1 MTTTSASTTGPAT
14 LPDGLRLGPVHLT
27 VTDLARSIP
36 FYENSIGLELAGR
49 EGAQAALGT
58 GEEDLLVLTEEPEA
72 RPAGRHAGLYHFAP
86 ARREGAPMTY
96 TAPFAYAMKSI
107 APDPY
112 APVVVRTT
120 RRRRRRRVRALH
132 VAGS

>member
-1 MTTTSASTTGPAT
+1 
-14 LPDGLRLGPVHLT
+14 
-27 VTDLARSIP
+27 
-36 FYENSIGLELAGR
+36 
-49 EGAQAALGT
+49 
-58 GEEDLLVLTEEPEA
+58 
-72 RPAGRHAGLYHFAP
+72 
-86 ARREGAPMTY
+86 MTY

-120 RRRRRRRVRALH
+120 RRRRRRPERAQR